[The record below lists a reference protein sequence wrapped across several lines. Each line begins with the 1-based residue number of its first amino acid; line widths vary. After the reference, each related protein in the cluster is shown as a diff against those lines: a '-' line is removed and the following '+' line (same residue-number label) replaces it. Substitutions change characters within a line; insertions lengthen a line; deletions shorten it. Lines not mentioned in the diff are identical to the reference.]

1 MQYLIDPKHGSVYWC
16 ADGVLMFA
24 PFRVD
29 GTFDTDESGEVDFA
43 HLDEDLRAYME
54 GVKKRLC

>member
-24 PFRVD
+24 PHRVD

-43 HLDEDLRAYME
+43 GLDEEDRGYME
-54 GVKKRLC
+54 GIKKRLC